1 MKCVKT
7 IAEVRQT
14 VAAAKAA
21 GNVVGLVP
29 TMGALH
35 AGHAS
40 LIDAARK
47 ACGFVVVSIFVNPT
61 QFAPTE
67 DLAKYPRTPEKDL
80 ELCRLHGGEL
90 VFMPGVVEMYPIE
103 AGTDAD
109 RQSVQAQQPR
119 PASRSASVPF
129 APPMTDVTVKELSG
143 QTGQILTEVS
153 VKDLSARL
161 CGKSRPTHFAGVCTV
176 VAKLFNIVL
185 PDAAFFGT
193 KDYQQA
199 TIIRRMVADLNF
211 PVQIEVCPTVREADG
226 LAMSSRNAYLSA
238 EHRRQRRPS
247 TRRCRWVASLS
258 DVRTRR
264 QSKSLRRCASTW
276 PSAPPRVS

>member
-1 MKCVKT
+1 M
-7 IAEVRQT
+7 
-14 VAAAKAA
+14 
-21 GNVVGLVP
+21 
-29 TMGALH
+29 
-35 AGHAS
+35 
-40 LIDAARK
+40 
-47 ACGFVVVSIFVNPT
+47 VVSIFVNPT

-238 EHRRQRRPS
+238 EHRRAAPAIHEALSLGGELIGRSHPPAEQVIAAMREHLAVRAPEGVIDYLEIVDPDTLGGVERTDAPVVIAAAVRFGATRLIDNIAVDARP
-247 TRRCRWVASLS
+247 TA
-258 DVRTRR
+258 T
-264 QSKSLRRCASTW
+264 
-276 PSAPPRVS
+276 